1 MRVFNKIFAGTFDD
15 WFEVSWV
22 EEVQR
27 PSPLFTLERFSRF
40 ELCSK
45 FPTFEYYEKKEHRN
59 DLEGTIDGISIF

>member
-27 PSPLFTLERFSRF
+27 PSPLFTLERFSKLDIYCRF
-40 ELCSK
+40 PKLS
-45 FPTFEYYEKKEHRN
+45 FSDPRQY
-59 DLEGTIDGISIF
+59 GSIVVRRKPE